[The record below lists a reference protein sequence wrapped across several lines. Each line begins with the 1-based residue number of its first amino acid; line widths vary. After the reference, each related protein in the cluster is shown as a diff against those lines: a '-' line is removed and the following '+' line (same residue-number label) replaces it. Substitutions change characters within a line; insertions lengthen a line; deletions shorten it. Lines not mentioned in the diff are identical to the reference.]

1 MIAFIGSTD
10 SKFILSEVC
19 KEYRD
24 LSNQMITIQTL
35 PEQLLQS
42 DYEFCV
48 IDLDFL
54 VDEPDV
60 MTSTLLKLKE
70 VSTIEFIFFARGY
83 SKNSKVIKELRHCGF
98 GKYVT
103 AETIGDMEQQ
113 LKTCLSGKDN
123 VEELDKLEQI
133 STTTSNKGE
142 ETGFPV
148 SSPKMYQTIGVCGT
162 QTRIGTTTQAIQLVK
177 YFQYARI
184 KACYIEANNSNYIQS
199 IPTLYDVEGH
209 NQKLGKIRFENTDF
223 FYDLSQISEV
233 LSFDYA
239 VYVYDFGILSE
250 QNIYPYL
257 EKDLKILVCGTLPWE
272 MDSTNKAIGRLDDKD
287 IQYIFNFTCKS
298 IRSSLQQF
306 MLDKSS
312 HTFFSE
318 LIPNMFSFCTAN
330 KPVYEAIAKKLSFV
344 KKLSRQPK
352 KKKLFRR

>member
-19 KEYRD
+19 KEYED
-24 LSNQMITIQTL
+24 LSNRVTTIQTL
-35 PEQLLQS
+35 PEQLLRS
-42 DYEFCV
+42 DYECCA
-48 IDLDFL
+48 IDLNFL

-60 MTSTLLKLKE
+60 VADTLLKLKE

-83 SKNSKVIKELRHCGF
+83 SQNSTIIQKLRNYGF

-133 STTTSNKGE
+133 WISSSNQEE
-142 ETGFPV
+142 ETEHSV
-148 SSPKMYQTIGVCGT
+148 SSKVYQIIGICGT

-177 YFQYARI
+177 YFQYAGI
-184 KACYIEANNSNYIQS
+184 EACYIEANNSNHIQS
-199 IPTLYDVEGH
+199 IPTLYDVEEH

-272 MDSTNKAIGRLDDKD
+272 IDSTNKAIGRLDDKD

-330 KPVYEAIAKKLSFV
+330 KPIYEAIAKKLSFV
-344 KKLSRQPK
+344 KKPSRQTK

>member
-10 SKFILSEVC
+10 SKFILSEVYE
-19 KEYRD
+19 EYED
-24 LSNQMITIQTL
+24 LSNRVTTIQTL
-35 PEQLLQS
+35 PEQLLRS

-48 IDLDFL
+48 IDLNFL

-60 MTSTLLKLKE
+60 VTNTLLKLKE
-70 VSTIEFIFFARGY
+70 VSTIEFIFFARGF
-83 SKNSKVIKELRHCGF
+83 SQNSTIIQKLRNCEF
-98 GKYVT
+98 GKYIT

-113 LKTCLSGKDN
+113 LKICLSGKDN
-123 VEELDKLEQI
+123 VEELDKLEQVWI
-133 STTTSNKGE
+133 NSSNQE
-142 ETGFPV
+142 EGTGKPV
-148 SSPKMYQTIGVCGT
+148 SPPKMYKTIGVCGT

-177 YFQYARI
+177 YFQYAGI
-184 KACYIEANNSNYIQS
+184 KACYIEANNSNHIQS
-199 IPTLYDVEGH
+199 IPTLYDVEEQ

-223 FYDLSQISEV
+223 YYDLSQISEV

-239 VYVYDFGILSE
+239 VYVYDFGVLSE

-272 MDSTNKAIGRLDDKD
+272 MDSTNKAIERLDDKD

-330 KPVYEAIAKKLSFV
+330 KPIYEAIGKKLSFN
-344 KKLSRQPK
+344 KKSSRQTK